1 MTFEEKIITNSSIR
15 QRNLMRPA
23 KIAHEKPDTG
33 VTINK
38 KGYKFLIITEKE
50 LNIKWK

>member
-1 MTFEEKIITNSSIR
+1 M
-15 QRNLMRPA
+15 A
-23 KIAHEKPDTG
+23 KWKAANEWAK
-33 VTINK
+33 K